1 MERRNKGRRAVMVN
15 VTRICAKYQKK
26 KRKSWRIYCSI
37 SEEQGEELKK
47 GYPKSEIERILH
59 EDYMKSLI

>member
-1 MERRNKGRRAVMVN
+1 MVN

-37 SEEQGEELKK
+37 SEERGGEELKK
-47 GYPKSEIERILH
+47 GYPKYEIERILH
-59 EDYMKSLI
+59 EDCMKGLI